1 MLVLRWKNP
10 VMNDTLMS
18 KATNGDSN
26 LRNSLTNHV
35 GAGSKLHF
43 LLGASPIIFSTS
55 LAVTG
60 AHASMLCEAVVGM
73 SCFGVVD
80 VDWRTVDFVSKKMRK
95 IICTVSAVITLT

>member
-1 MLVLRWKNP
+1 
-10 VMNDTLMS
+10 MNETLMS

-26 LRNSLTNHV
+26 LRNSLINHV
-35 GAGSKLHF
+35 GAGSKLHV

-73 SCFGVVD
+73 SCFVVMD
-80 VDWRTVDFVSKKMRK
+80 VDWRTEQGLKWGRVARVGEPAPFD
-95 IICTVSAVITLT
+95 LPGL

>member
-1 MLVLRWKNP
+1 MLVLSWKKNP

-18 KATNGDSN
+18 KAKNGDSN
-26 LRNSLTNHV
+26 LRNSLINHV
-35 GAGSKLHF
+35 GAGSKLKLHV

-80 VDWRTVDFVSKKMRK
+80 VDWRTESTLSEKNCAKS
-95 IICTVSAVITLT
+95 SAQ